1 MVATNS
7 ASYTYTDNGEL
18 LTKTEN
24 GQVTSYTYDVLG
36 NLLSV
41 TLPSGNL
48 IEYVIDASNRRI
60 GKKVDGVLQIAW
72 LYKDGLNPIAELEW
86 DAPTASWNLTAR
98 FVYARRANVP
108 DYVIKGGVT
117 YRIISD
123 HLGSPRLVINTADG
137 TVVQAIDYDEWGNVL
152 SDTNPGFLPFAF
164 AGGLYDADT
173 KLVRFGV
180 RDYDPE
186 TGRWTAK
193 DPIRFDGDGTNLYG
207 YTSNDPINFV
217 DPSGFLRTG
226 NPSTASRVGSAVAR
240 VAPRL
245 GAVGLAFAGGYA
257 VGTVINEAITEHCNH
272 ANNCEEIYEKIRVV
286 MKELNKRRKKIR
298 YNKKKYPQ
306 GDRENPKRKTVAM
319 YQNHWDKLQLH
330 LQRLI
335 QEALDNDC
343 FDLPDGAI
351 ERSYHGTPVTRPQ
364 NVY

>member
-1 MVATNS
+1 MGKIDRLVATNS

-24 GQVTSYTYDVLG
+24 GQVTSYAYDVLG

-173 KLVRFGV
+173 KLVRFGA

-186 TGRWTAK
+186 TGRWTSK
-193 DPIRFDGDGTNLYG
+193 DPIRFDGDGQNLFG
-207 YTSNDPINFV
+207 YVLNDPVNSLDPTGLLRVCYTPITCIKEAFIALAVWVATTFKGDQPEQPNPTPSPLPDEDCDDDEDCPPCRLV
-217 DPSGFLRTG
+217 DGTIVPLGTISHGKLHTPKRPQHGISGPHF
-226 NPSTASRVGSAVAR
+226 NIIKANQ
-240 VAPRL
+240 APRNSSQPCHCFWQRL
-245 GAVGLAFAGGYA
+245 GAVKPADLPAGAIPIQAFA
-257 VGTVINEAITEHCNH
+257 N
-272 ANNCEEIYEKIRVV
+272 
-286 MKELNKRRKKIR
+286 
-298 YNKKKYPQ
+298 
-306 GDRENPKRKTVAM
+306 
-319 YQNHWDKLQLH
+319 
-330 LQRLI
+330 
-335 QEALDNDC
+335 
-343 FDLPDGAI
+343 
-351 ERSYHGTPVTRPQ
+351 
-364 NVY
+364 